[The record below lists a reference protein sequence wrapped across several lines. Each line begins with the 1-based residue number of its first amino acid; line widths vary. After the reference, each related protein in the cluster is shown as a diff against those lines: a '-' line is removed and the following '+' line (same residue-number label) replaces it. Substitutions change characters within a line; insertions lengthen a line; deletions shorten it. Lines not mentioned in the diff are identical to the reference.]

1 MEQIE
6 PFAEGFVLALAPE
19 FVLVIGLFTLM
30 IVPNMGNAKFRI
42 PLTQIRVP
50 WFFGGKRGKLDSDP
64 RLPGLFATVFFTIA
78 FGLTATSFVN
88 GMVKTQI
95 VTPSGTPML
104 QIDEFSRMFEL
115 IFFGALALASAAS
128 VNRLPATNRSDRSLN
143 GLYNNRRQVD
153 FYILLMTTGL
163 GMAVVALAQDLF
175 MLFIGLELASFSTY
189 VLVSTDYRCSTSG
202 RAPFSSLTCP
212 LPLLQME
219 WNPSPSSPWACCSLA
234 LGSRSVP
241 HRSTLLLRMLMQ
253 VQPHRSPVFWP
264 LPAKRW
270 VCSVCFVFFS
280 RLPLQ
285 RQRMVRPYGW
295 SPSVSCRSSR

>member
-95 VTPSGTPML
+95 VTPSGTPCL
-104 QIDEFSRMFEL
+104 
-115 IFFGALALASAAS
+115 
-128 VNRLPATNRSDRSLN
+128 
-143 GLYNNRRQVD
+143 
-153 FYILLMTTGL
+153 
-163 GMAVVALAQDLF
+163 
-175 MLFIGLELASFSTY
+175 
-189 VLVSTDYRCSTSG
+189 
-202 RAPFSSLTCP
+202 
-212 LPLLQME
+212 
-219 WNPSPSSPWACCSLA
+219 
-234 LGSRSVP
+234 
-241 HRSTLLLRMLMQ
+241 
-253 VQPHRSPVFWP
+253 
-264 LPAKRW
+264 
-270 VCSVCFVFFS
+270 
-280 RLPLQ
+280 
-285 RQRMVRPYGW
+285 
-295 SPSVSCRSSR
+295 